1 MKTSIAIVAALL
13 AIAGNVPYL
22 RDIIKKKVKPHPYTW
37 LVWTIVSCIVFFGQV
52 ARGAGIGALST
63 AASEIFTVIIF
74 LLSLKYGFKNIRRID
89 TYCLIIALV
98 GIIPWLLTKDP
109 TISVVIAVS
118 IDLFAFSSTVKS
130 KLFCR
135 LLFLRV
141 LVFVGGGAG
150 ARGAGPGASWPL
162 RRPLPGPRLLRLVPP
177 PCAGRFSPS
186 TPDWF
191 PSAAPKPAAST
202 TAHEE
207 TPGSRA
213 SFASTPGSAAPAY
226 SSCASAF
233 DAPPAARRHPGSV
246 HHIRP
251 AAGPPWEPFS
261 PTPRWPLRAPL
272 WPPRALPTRSPPS
285 SAAALADAA
294 AGRTAPARCARSA
307 PGSAATPRPENASR
321 WPSPCRHDR
330 RSPRNSHRA
339 ARAASTPRRP
349 HPNWPPTPT
358 RQSNSQAPRDSQGR

>member
-1 MKTSIAIVAALL
+1 MFISMHVITS
-13 AIAGNVPYL
+13 
-22 RDIIKKKVKPHPYTW
+22 
-37 LVWTIVSCIVFFGQV
+37 TIHI
-52 ARGAGIGALST
+52 RLSESLC
-63 AASEIFTVIIF
+63 SESSPNCSVDCYSSGFLF
-74 LLSLKYGFKNIRRID
+74 LLVEG
-89 TYCLIIALV
+89 
-98 GIIPWLLTKDP
+98 
-109 TISVVIAVS
+109 
-118 IDLFAFSSTVKS
+118 
-130 KLFCR
+130 
-135 LLFLRV
+135 
-141 LVFVGGGAG
+141 
-150 ARGAGPGASWPL
+150 
-162 RRPLPGPRLLRLVPP
+162 PLPGPRLLRLVPP

-261 PTPRWPLRAPL
+261 PTPRCPLRAPL

-307 PGSAATPRPENASR
+307 PGSAATPRPENASQ

-330 RSPRNSHRA
+330 RSPDR
-339 ARAASTPRRP
+339 
-349 HPNWPPTPT
+349 
-358 RQSNSQAPRDSQGR
+358 